1 MAVYLD
7 YNATAPIR
15 PEARE
20 AALCAL
26 DIGGNPSSIHANG
39 RLARAAVEQARGET
53 AALVAASPEALT
65 FTSGGTE
72 ANALA
77 ITSAIAAGAK
87 RPIVLMTEHDSTLNT
102 ATASGLWTEAWP
114 VSSDGAADLDWLRD
128 RLKTWRK
135 HDGAPF
141 AALSLANHETGVI
154 QPVAEAAAILHEAG
168 GWLHVDAVQAAG
180 KIAID
185 FKGLG
190 ADTLSLSGH
199 KLGGP
204 QGAGALI
211 AGPRARIARR
221 QFGGGQER
229 GLRAGTENLSG
240 VAGFGAAARA
250 ALRDLPLV
258 EDQALWRDVAAERL
272 KAEGAIV
279 AGEAAPRLPGT
290 LCLVTDGWDSQMQVM
305 ALDLSGVM
313 VSAGSACSS
322 GKVAASQVLAAMQ
335 MAGLDITDRGA
346 GRMLTAVKAAGLSG
360 SYGLRASGGW
370 ATAEDDWAQFADAW
384 TAVHARHLQ
393 RRKVA

>member
-20 AALCAL
+20 AAICAL
-26 DIGGNPSSIHANG
+26 DIGGNPSSVHANG
-39 RLARAAVEQARGET
+39 RLARAAVEQARGEV
-53 AALVAASPEALT
+53 AALVGANAEQVT

-77 ITSAIAAGAK
+77 VTSSIAAGAK

-114 VSSDGAADLDWLRD
+114 VSSDGVANLDWLKD

-135 HDGAPF
+135 EDGAPF

-154 QPVAEAAAILHEAG
+154 QPAAEAAEIIHEAG
-168 GWLHVDAVQAAG
+168 GWLHVDAVQGAG
-180 KIAID
+180 KIAVD
-185 FKGLG
+185 FRALG

-199 KLGGP
+199 KLGAP
-204 QGAGALI
+204 QGVGALI
-211 AGPRARIARR
+211 AGPRAKLQRR
-221 QFGGGQER
+221 QFGGRQER

-240 VAGFGAAARA
+240 IAGFGAAASA
-250 ALRDLPLV
+250 ALRDLPFA
-258 EDQALWRDVAAERL
+258 DAQAQWRDIAGDRL
-272 KAEGAIV
+272 KAEGGIV

-290 LCLVTDGWDSQMQVM
+290 LCIVCEGWESQLQVM
-305 ALDLSGVM
+305 ALDLAGVM

-322 GKVAASQVLAAMQ
+322 GKVTPSHVLAAMKLV
-335 MAGLDITDRGA
+335 GLKDNYR
-346 GRMLTAVKAAGLSG
+346 TAVQAATAVNASGLLAN
-360 SYGLRASGGW
+360 YGLRASGGW
-370 ATAEDDWAQFADAW
+370 ATTEDDWTQFADAW
-384 TAVHARHLQ
+384 QNAHARHAH